1 MEMVLFMTELVNL
14 TDKTIG
20 FQAIVGEYRRPLN
33 DVPPNTKGCVAHSSI
48 WDHQYRVVSD
58 GYFTGKKLY
67 AYYISKCVRI
77 VFTYDSDNK
86 LLMQGAFADNNF
98 DKYLRMRGI
107 GLLLGRDK
115 RWNTKPLVNI
125 THIEELKKP
134 EPKPK
139 PNPEADLSSKE
150 EKDEN
155 RQIQVHIHTHIH
167 THINMHFYVPPPQ

>member
-1 MEMVLFMTELVNL
+1 MEMVLFITELVNL

-20 FQAIVGEYRRPLN
+20 FQAVGEHRRPLN

-48 WDHQYRVVSD
+48 SDHQYRVVSD
-58 GYFTGKKLY
+58 GYFTGIKLY
-67 AYYISKCVRI
+67 TYYLVKCVRI

-98 DKYLRMRGI
+98 DKYLRMSGI

-115 RWNTKPLVNI
+115 RWNTKSLVNI
-125 THIEELKKP
+125 AHIEELKKP
-134 EPKPK
+134 EPK

-167 THINMHFYVPPPQ
+167 THINMHFDVPPPQ